1 MNALSFALEWS
12 AQPGGNRFPDFGE
25 GCTGTG
31 SATCQQLNAN
41 CQQFQSCCT
50 SYQVACQMGGVFP
63 SVEVPFQQ
71 SVGTFLRNS
80 ERGFRGLDFQA
91 RLAWEDRYG
100 ACARPGWV
108 QGDFID
114 GLVGRGAA
122 NPSTT
127 VGDVISALKDR
138 LINEPAIEAGA
149 ETDALTAI
157 VGPLEA
163 SATAATVDG
172 VRRVC
177 GALVVSPQFL
187 LQGIVGRD
195 GERPILTPGNVDYAA
210 ICAELATAGIDGHTL
225 TCGSGND
232 PTLTLT
238 K

>member
-1 MNALSFALEWS
+1 MSSLSFALEWPT
-12 AQPGGNRFPDFGE
+12 QPGGNRFPDFGE

-41 CQQFQSCCT
+41 CQQFDSCCT

-108 QGDFID
+108 TNDFID

-138 LINEPAIEAGA
+138 LINEPAIEAGV

-157 VGPLEA
+157 VGPLDA
-163 SATAATVDG
+163 SATAATADG

-187 LQGIVGRD
+187 LQGIAGRG
-195 GERPILTPGNVDYAA
+195 GEPPILTPGDVNYGA
-210 ICAELATAGIDGHTL
+210 ICADLATRGVEGHTI
-225 TCGSGND
+225 TCDSGS
-232 PTLTLT
+232 LTLT
-238 K
+238 N